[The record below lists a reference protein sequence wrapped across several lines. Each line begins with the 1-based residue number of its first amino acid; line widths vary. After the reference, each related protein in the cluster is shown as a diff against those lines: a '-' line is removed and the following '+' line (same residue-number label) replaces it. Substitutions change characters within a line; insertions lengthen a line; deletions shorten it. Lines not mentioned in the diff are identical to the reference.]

1 MIPKNYILSVDAER
15 EYRLYKGAI
24 RQAIF
29 KGRIGKDECIKIANA
44 WFVDR
49 AAVERAFKL
58 KEDLE

>member
-1 MIPKNYILSVDAER
+1 MIPESYMLSTDAEKK
-15 EYRLYKGAI
+15 YGLYAGAI